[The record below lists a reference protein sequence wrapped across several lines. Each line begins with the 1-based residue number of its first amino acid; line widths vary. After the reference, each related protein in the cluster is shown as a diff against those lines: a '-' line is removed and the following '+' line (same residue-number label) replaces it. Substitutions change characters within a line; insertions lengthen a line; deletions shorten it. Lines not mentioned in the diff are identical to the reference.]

1 MASKAMNHPH
11 IYKADILALGSIW
24 SSISGVTPFV
34 WLQAIGIIVP
44 TAYYLVL
51 LWRMYR
57 GKR

>member
-1 MASKAMNHPH
+1 MSHPH

-44 TAYYLVL
+44 TVYYLVL